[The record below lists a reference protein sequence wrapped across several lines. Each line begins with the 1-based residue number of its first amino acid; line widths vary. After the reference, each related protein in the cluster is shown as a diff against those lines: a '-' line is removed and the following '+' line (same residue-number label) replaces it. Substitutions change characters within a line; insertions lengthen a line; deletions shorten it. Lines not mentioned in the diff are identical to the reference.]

1 MAEANVALVTGCSSG
16 VGLHTA
22 IRLAEVGFRVIAT
35 LRDVAKAVPLQEA
48 ARAAGMEVEIAPL
61 DVTDQASID
70 AAVAGAMA
78 RHGRIDL
85 LVNNAGGGFLGSVEH
100 TSDAD
105 LRRVMELNFFGVW
118 NLTKAVLPIM
128 RAAGRGRIVTV
139 TSVGGL
145 LGQPFN
151 EAYCAAK
158 FAVEGMMEG
167 LVPLARNMG
176 IEVCLV
182 EPGPIL
188 TEFVN
193 TVRAVSAGTIAG
205 MTAPYDRFAQNYMG
219 STGDVFATYGQSG
232 DDIARIIAH
241 LATTASPDFRTI
253 TSDFAKAMVAAK
265 VVDPTGN
272 SIPPIFT
279 SRLAGKA

>member
-1 MAEANVALVTGCSSG
+1 MTETNVALVSGCSSG

-22 IRLAEVGFRVIAT
+22 VRLAEAGFHVIAT
-35 LRDVAKAVPLQEA
+35 LRDTAKAGPLLEA
-48 ARAAGMEVEIAPL
+48 AKAAGVEVEVAPL
-61 DVTDQASID
+61 DVTDQASIN
-70 AAVAGAMA
+70 AAVADAMT
-78 RHGRIDL
+78 RLGRIDL
-85 LVNNAGGGFLGSVEH
+85 LVNNAGGGFLGSVEQ

-118 NLTKAVLPIM
+118 NLTKAVLPLM
-128 RAAGRGRIVTV
+128 RAAGSGRIVTV

-193 TVRAVSAGTIAG
+193 NVRAMSASSIAG

-219 STGDVFATYGQSG
+219 STGDVFTTYGQSG
-232 DDIARIIAH
+232 DDIAQIIAH
-241 LATTASPDFRTI
+241 LATAQSPAFRTI
-253 TSDFAKAMVAAK
+253 TSEFAKTMVAAK